1 VYLTRMGPMA
11 GFYDYLAS
19 QNQKATMVPLEA
31 QRAHA
36 DGHELWARA
45 SEYFH
50 LLARLRAPTF

>member
-1 VYLTRMGPMA
+1 MGPMA

-45 SEYFH
+45 SEYFL